1 MIILSI
7 LGATITIATIA
18 AVLFSVYKLAIAADE
33 ESNIEALEASGKDQD
48 HPL

>member
-18 AVLFSVYKLAIAADE
+18 AVLFSVYELAIAADE
-33 ESNIEALEASGKDQD
+33 ESNIEALDGSEKKQD
-48 HPL
+48 HSL